1 MSIRGVWGV
10 EDFPIK
16 KQFHTPV
23 AIHLLERSEVYKQIK
38 KSKFSL
44 CRIPL
49 SGWVAWEKKR
59 KKWLCVSGLFRIMP
73 GRLGDSM
80 RNEYFAKPELCEVA
94 SAVFMA

>member
-23 AIHLLERSEVYKQIK
+23 AIHLVERSEVYKQIK

-49 SGWVAWEKKR
+49 SGGCVGQKK
-59 KKWLCVSGLFRIMP
+59 KKMALCVGAISHNDPGGLAI
-73 GRLGDSM
+73 
-80 RNEYFAKPELCEVA
+80 V
-94 SAVFMA
+94 

>member
-49 SGWVAWEKKR
+49 SGWVAWEKKEKNGFVCR
-59 KKWLCVSGLFRIMP
+59 G
-73 GRLGDSM
+73 
-80 RNEYFAKPELCEVA
+80 YFA
-94 SAVFMA
+94 